1 MPAPMAHPLVIH
13 RLRALSE
20 LPLVGRDREMSK
32 LLNMAAAKSPALIYG
47 PPGLGKTRLLL
58 DVARKLSAEGADV
71 AYIRFQQPLHT
82 FLLNLAGQ
90 LGLDCASTSS
100 IALRGAL
107 WRAFELRPRV
117 ILLDDIAE
125 ATPPF
130 YRFLERVVAT
140 KGNSIIGAANHAYAV
155 GALKHMFWN
164 QQSTVALRNLSR
176 RDADALIESAVAAFL
191 SGGPVS
197 ADFPARVARA
207 ARGNPGRIV
216 EMCIR
221 AADPAYQAEGD
232 HIRFGALVMDSLTG
246 LIQ

>member
-1 MPAPMAHPLVIH
+1 MPTRIASELAAH

-20 LPLVGRDREMSK
+20 LPLVGRDREMIK
-32 LLNMAAAKSPALIYG
+32 LLNLAATKSPALIYG
-47 PPGLGKTRLLL
+47 PSGLGKTRLLL
-58 DVARKLSAEGADV
+58 EVARKLSAEGASV
-71 AYIRFQQPLHT
+71 AYIRFQQPLHA
-82 FLLNLAGQ
+82 FLLTLAGQ
-90 LGLDCASTSS
+90 LGLDCAGTSS

-107 WRAFELRPRV
+107 WQAFELRPRV

-140 KGNSIIGAANHAYAV
+140 RGNTIIGAANPAYAT
-155 GALKHMFWN
+155 GALRRMFWN
-164 QQSTVALRNLSR
+164 QQSTVALQNLGR
-176 RDADALIESAVAAFL
+176 RDASALIESSILAFL
-191 SGGPVS
+191 SGVSVS
-197 ADFPARVARA
+197 ADFAPRVARA

-221 AADPAYQAEGD
+221 AADPAYRAESD

>member
-1 MPAPMAHPLVIH
+1 MPARMAHQLAAH

-20 LPLVGRDREMSK
+20 LPLVGRDREMLK
-32 LLNMAAAKSPALIYG
+32 LLNMAAANIPALIHG

-58 DVARKLSAEGADV
+58 ELARRLSVEGAGV
-71 AYIRFQQPLHT
+71 VYIRFEQPLHA

-90 LGLDCASTSS
+90 LRLGCASTSS

-107 WRAFELRPRV
+107 WQAFELRPRV

-130 YRFLERVVAT
+130 YRFLERVVAAR
-140 KGNSIIGAANHAYAV
+140 GNTIIGAANHAYAT
-155 GALKHMFWN
+155 GAVRRIFWN
-164 QQSTVALRNLSR
+164 QQSTVALQSLGK
-176 RDADALIESAVAAFL
+176 RDASALIESSISAFL
-191 SGGPVS
+191 SGVS
-197 ADFPARVARA
+197 VSPDFAPRVVRA

-232 HIRFGALVMDSLTG
+232 HIRFGALVMDSLIG